1 MVALPGVLQKLR
13 QSGAPAEVTVQEL
26 ADLSGRVLEREH
38 NHLTGVA
45 FGRAVFGRLNRMTQW
60 NEFSS
65 FLREL
70 AEVKGGAHHLEGPK
84 VLPF

>member
-1 MVALPGVLQKLR
+1 
-13 QSGAPAEVTVQEL
+13 
-26 ADLSGRVLEREH
+26 
-38 NHLTGVA
+38 
-45 FGRAVFGRLNRMTQW
+45 MTQW
-60 NEFSS
+60 GEFSA